1 MENCAGR
8 SITLDVG
15 ELRRIVALGLSLPV
29 QATFA
34 LVSALGLLIPFVLVL
49 IWWTGGSLTLEA
61 PLVIW
66 IASIG
71 VSASVIGWFAAL
83 WLRSRCTVTRR
94 LLTGTLALVWLAA
107 WVIGSA
113 ALLVAELTPL
123 CIGQDN
129 GDGNNTLSMCVG
141 YAVLWIGLFTV
152 LMIVPASLVAIVA
165 SRLLLP
171 VFAPR

>member
-1 MENCAGR
+1 MDNSAGR
-8 SITLDVG
+8 SITLDLG
-15 ELRRIVALGLSLPV
+15 EALRISRKPVPSCPGHLHAGRCARSAVSL
-29 QATFA
+29 
-34 LVSALGLLIPFVLVL
+34 LLVLV
-49 IWWTGGSLTLEA
+49 WWTGGSLKLEA